1 MPETPV
7 SSNPRTG
14 SNWRRI
20 AALFRPHWKALSL
33 ALVAVVGETV
43 TDLLDP
49 WPLKIIVDNLLQSK
63 PLPPW
68 LAGIVSHVAGGN
80 QYAVLNFAV
89 LAVAVIAV
97 VGAVSAYTEKYL
109 TTSVGQW
116 VMHDMRRAL
125 YQHIHHLSLAEH
137 DEKRT
142 GDLISRVTSDIEA
155 VQSFITSALLGMLV
169 NALTLTGMVVVMF
182 SFNWRFAL
190 VALSIAPALFLVVFI
205 FTKRI
210 KKASRAVRQ
219 KEGELVDIVQEVFSS
234 IRVVKAFAREDYE
247 QQRFEEQSLENV
259 ETALEARKVKAKLSP
274 IVEVLAAVGT
284 CLVLGYGARLALAG
298 QLSAGDLIIF
308 LAYLGKMYKPMRE
321 LSKMG
326 DTVSKASVS
335 YERIQ
340 EVLNTVSRV
349 RDLPRARRARPF
361 HGKIE
366 FDRVSFSYSPDH
378 PILKEISFQ
387 IEPGQ
392 VAAFVGPSGAG
403 KSTIISLIPR
413 FYDPG
418 SGQVRID
425 GSNIRDY
432 TLQSLR
438 EQMSFVLQDT
448 VLFRVPIWQ
457 NIAYG
462 KPEAQRAEIIRAA
475 EMANAHEF
483 IEKMPEGYD
492 TMVGERGVSLSGGQR
507 QRIATAR
514 AIIRNTPILLLDEP
528 TSGLDA
534 ASEEAVF
541 GALGRLMEGRT
552 CVVIAHHLATIR
564 RADVIF
570 VVKDFQIAERGTHSE
585 LLAAGGLRAWTNR
598 RTRNSGRHRSFTG
611 LVRAGSDPQFAFGP
625 PWRIL
630 PLPRESTRRR
640 ENNRESV
647 PPRVGRATGPA
658 TWRAP
663 AEWA

>member
-1 MPETPV
+1 MAETSAPAKAPAK
-7 SSNPRTG
+7 SN
-14 SNWRRI
+14 RRQMV
-20 AALFRPHWKALSL
+20 ALLRPHWKAMSL
-33 ALVAVVGETV
+33 ALVAVIGETA

-63 PLPPW
+63 PLPPR
-68 LAGIVSHVAGGN
+68 LTAIVSHLAGQN
-80 QYAVLNFAV
+80 KLAVLNFAV
-89 LAVAVIAV
+89 LAVAAIAI
-97 VGAVSAYTEKYL
+97 VGAVSSYAESYL

-116 VMHDMRRAL
+116 VMHDLRRAL

-142 GDLISRVTSDIEA
+142 GDLVSRVTSDIEA
-155 VQSFITSALLGMLV
+155 VQAFISSASLGMLV
-169 NALTLTGMVVVMF
+169 NVLTLAGMAAVMF
-182 SFNWRFAL
+182 YYNWRFAL
-190 VALSIAPALFLVVFI
+190 IALSIVPALFLVVFI

-219 KEGELVDIVQEVFSS
+219 KQGELANTVQEVFSS
-234 IRVVKAFAREDYE
+234 IRVVKAFSREDYE
-247 QQRFEEQSLENV
+247 QRRFEEQSLENV
-259 ETALEARKVKAKLSP
+259 EAALQARSVKAKLSP

-298 QLSAGDLIIF
+298 QISAGDLIVY
-308 LAYLGKMYKPMRE
+308 LAYLGKMYKPMRD

-326 DTVSKASVS
+326 DTVSKATVS

-340 EVLNTVSRV
+340 EVLNAVSRV
-349 RDLPRARRARPF
+349 RDLPGARPARPF
-361 HGKIE
+361 KGKME
-366 FDRVSFSYSPDH
+366 FDRVSFGYSPDH
-378 PILKEISFQ
+378 PILKEMSFQ

-403 KSTIISLIPR
+403 KSTILSLIPR
-413 FYDPG
+413 FYDPT
-418 SGQVRID
+418 SGQVKID
-425 GSNIRDY
+425 GLDIRRY

-448 VLFRVPIWQ
+448 VLFHVPIWQ

-475 EMANAHEF
+475 ELANAHEF

-507 QRIATAR
+507 QRIAIAR

-534 ASEEAVF
+534 ESERAVF
-541 GALGRLMEGRT
+541 EALDRLMEGKT
-552 CVVIAHHLATIR
+552 CVVIAHHLATIQ

-570 VVKDFQIAERGTHSE
+570 VVKDFELAEHGTHAE
-585 LLAAGGLRAWTNR
+585 LLAAGGLYAELHGLQ
-598 RTRNSGRHRSFTG
+598 SGI
-611 LVRAGSDPQFAFGP
+611 AGEPSAGQ
-625 PWRIL
+625 
-630 PLPRESTRRR
+630 
-640 ENNRESV
+640 
-647 PPRVGRATGPA
+647 
-658 TWRAP
+658 
-663 AEWA
+663 